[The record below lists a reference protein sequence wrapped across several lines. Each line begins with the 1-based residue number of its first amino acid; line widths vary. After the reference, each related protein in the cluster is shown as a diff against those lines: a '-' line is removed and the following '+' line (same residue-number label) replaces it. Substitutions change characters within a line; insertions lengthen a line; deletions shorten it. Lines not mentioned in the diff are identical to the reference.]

1 MPTITYFDTVPRIET
16 FSDGRMFLY
25 FASSNNISDFP
36 DASTT
41 LTPGFIVGN
50 IPAYPERLQ
59 IQFVGIIGSPAGPV
73 NFRLSSTPSGPGGT
87 AGPQLREAVRLG
99 ITIALSAFI
108 GGTPD
113 EVLINGILDS
123 TEPYAWTP
131 VNSADV
137 IAWCLRRS
145 NLEDFVT
152 VSFVFNEGLPNIP
165 AAPVVTALST
175 SSILAETIDDDAASY
190 DWRYREIGAPN
201 WTARDTQINIA
212 QIFIGLDPSQDYEVQ
227 VRATNSAGDSNYS
240 ASGIARTSNV
250 NPTVT
255 IDTLDHIVES
265 GEVVNLRARAA
276 DAGGGMIAS
285 YLWSG
290 GGGGVFSDNT
300 IIDPIWTAPTLGIQT
315 MLMLRLTV
323 TDDDGA
329 EAFDSIVI
337 TVRKA
342 RASAKDRGRLS
353 VYGLQGRKPV
363 YALEIS
369 HPNVPDDIRVIGDSD
384 NTMIEGNMYVALAFQ
399 AKLPSDKDREFR
411 HATIE
416 VDNVGRRMTSWVEQ
430 SNGGR
435 GATVRVL
442 QVVENA
448 VVWELPVLLVGRAKI
463 TNRILNISLSD
474 SARNRSPGVKLRHD
488 PANSP
493 GLF

>member
-1 MPTITYFDTVPRIET
+1 MPVVTYFDTVPRIET

-25 FASSNNISDFP
+25 FARSNNISDFP
-36 DASTT
+36 DASIS

-50 IPAYPERLQ
+50 ISAYPERLQ
-59 IQFVGIIGSPAGPV
+59 IQFVGIVGSLAGPV
-73 NFRLSSTPSGPGGT
+73 NFRLSSTPSGLGDT
-87 AGPQLREAVRLG
+87 AGPQLREVVRLD

-113 EVLINGILDS
+113 EVLINGILDP
-123 TEPYAWTP
+123 TEPYIWTP

-145 NLEDFVT
+145 NFEDFVT
-152 VSFVFNEGLPNIP
+152 VSFSFNEALPNIP
-165 AAPVVTALST
+165 AAPVVTALSI
-175 SSILAETIDDDAASY
+175 SSILAEIVGDDVASY
-190 DWRYREIGAPN
+190 DWRYREIGAQN
-201 WTARDTQINIA
+201 WVTRNTQINTA
-212 QIFIGLDPSQDYEVQ
+212 QIFIGLEPSRDYEVQ
-227 VRATNSAGDSNYS
+227 VRATNSAGDSDYS
-240 ASGIARTSNV
+240 GSGTARTSNV

-255 IDTLDHIVES
+255 IETLDHIVES
-265 GEVVNLRARAA
+265 GEVVNLRATAT
-276 DAGGGMIAS
+276 DEGGGMVTS
-285 YLWSG
+285 YLWSS
-290 GGGGVFSDNT
+290 GGGVFSDAT
-300 IIDPIWTAPTLGIQT
+300 IIDPTWMAPNLGVQT
-315 MLMLRLTV
+315 MFMLRLTV
-323 TDDDGA
+323 MDDDGA

-337 TVRKA
+337 TVRA
-342 RASAKDRGRLS
+342 TRATAVERARLS
-353 VYGLQGRKPV
+353 NFNLQGRRPA

-369 HPNVPDDIRVIGDSD
+369 HPDVPDDIRVIGDSD
-384 NTMIEGNMYVALAFQ
+384 DTVIEGNMYVALAFR

-442 QVVENA
+442 QVVEDQI
-448 VVWELPVLLVGRAKI
+448 VWELPMLLVGRAKV

-474 SARNRSPGVKLRHD
+474 SARNRSPGIKMRHD
-488 PANSP
+488 PINSP